1 MKSRSK
7 FILVSVAVAI
17 ALALTGGLL
26 LKSVQAGG
34 WAGPSPMHM
43 SPHGMGTHVKG
54 GAWFTPPRLPKF
66 VERDLR
72 SNCDRLFYKLK
83 GGRYEQIYL
92 RCKYGNSTHD
102 YSPDYR
108 RLFYF
113 YSTLQMT
120 ATVGTDPDVC
130 ATEGSVVVADG
141 TTVYYCYTAT
151 NTGNI
156 ALPLHNLEDSEV
168 GTVFSAEPYLL
179 APGASVSNVDLGYE
193 ISHTFTAPQAAPLM
207 RAGTWTGYVSG
218 GVSASASAT
227 AVVDVAAVDMV
238 KTVSETADVCGE
250 TNVITPTV
258 TPVLPYYC
266 YTVNNIGSITL
277 PVHSL
282 VDSNLG
288 DILSGYA
295 YELGPG
301 QSTYTITAA
310 TEELTVTT
318 TNVATWTASVDTVTV
333 TDTATATVNIE

>member
-7 FILVSVAVAI
+7 LIFVSVAVAV
-17 ALALTGGLL
+17 ALALSGGLL
-26 LKSVQAGG
+26 LKTVQAGG
-34 WAGPSPMHM
+34 WSGPMQM
-43 SPHGMGTHVKG
+43 APHGLGTHIKG
-54 GAWFTPPRLPKF
+54 AAWFNPPHLPRI

-72 SNCDRLFYKLK
+72 SNCDRLFYKLI

-92 RCKYGNSTHD
+92 RCRYGSGTFD
-102 YSPDYR
+102 YSPDFR
-108 RLFYF
+108 NLFNF
-113 YSTLQMT
+113 YATLQMT

-130 ATEGSVVVADG
+130 AADGSVVAGDG

-156 ALPLHNLEDSEV
+156 ALPLHELEDSV
-168 GTVFSAEPYLL
+168 AGTVFSAEPYLL

-193 ISHTFTAPQAAPLM
+193 ISATVTAPQAAPLV
-207 RAGTWTGYVSG
+207 RTGTWTGYVSG
-218 GVSASASAT
+218 GVSADASAS
-227 AVVDVAAVDMV
+227 AVVDVAAVETV
-238 KTVSETADVCGE
+238 KTVSVSPGVCGA
-250 TNVITPTV
+250 TNVITPTNV
-258 TPVLPYYC
+258 PAWARYC

-301 QSTYTITAA
+301 QSTYTITAV
-310 TEELTVTT
+310 TSGLTVTT
-318 TNVATWTASVDTVTV
+318 SNVATWTASVDTVSV
-333 TDTATATVNIE
+333 TDTATATVNIP